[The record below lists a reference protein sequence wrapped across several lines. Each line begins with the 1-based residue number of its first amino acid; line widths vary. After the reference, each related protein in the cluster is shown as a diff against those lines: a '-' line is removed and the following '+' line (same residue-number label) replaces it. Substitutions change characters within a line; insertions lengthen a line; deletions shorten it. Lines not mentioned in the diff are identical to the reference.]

1 VQTAGIRLIALAI
14 GLTAFFAVTADHAA
28 EKSAIPMGFVQ
39 LRAVDATIVQDIRY
53 ATAHNFTQ
61 APVPGYL
68 VGECVVLREVGNALK
83 LVQADL
89 RPRGLSLKVYDCYRP
104 VRAVKAFVAW
114 VKNPKAPTDGRFWPR
129 TSRGDLIKAGYVAAN
144 SVHSRGA
151 AIDLTL
157 TALPPAPKSKPKGD
171 SKLDFGA
178 EPKVDYGQCNG
189 AQRELDDSL
198 DMGTTFDCFDPMSNT
213 ASDEIT
219 PEQHH
224 NRQTLSAAMAHR
236 GFKNY
241 AGEWWHFT
249 FSKLPHLPTALD
261 FAITK

>member
-1 VQTAGIRLIALAI
+1 MQTAAIRLIARSI
-14 GLTAFFAVTADHAA
+14 GLTAFFAVTAVNAA
-28 EKSAIPMGFVQ
+28 EKSALPVGFVR

-68 VGECVVLREVGNALK
+68 AGECIVLREVGNALK

-104 VRAVKAFVAW
+104 VRAVKAFMAW
-114 VKNPKAPTDGRFWPR
+114 VQNPNAPTDGRFWPR
-129 TSRGDLIKAGYVAAN
+129 TPRADLIKDAYVAAN

-157 TALPPAPKSKPKGD
+157 TTLPLAPKPKPKAD

-178 EPKVDYGQCNG
+178 EPKVDYGPCNG

-198 DMGTTFDCFDPMSNT
+198 DMGTTFDCFDPMSNA
-213 ASDEIT
+213 ASEEIT
-219 PEQHH
+219 PEQRQ
-224 NRQTLSAAMAHR
+224 NRQSLSAAMAHR
-236 GFKNY
+236 GFKNF

-249 FSKLPHLPTALD
+249 FTQLPDLPTALD